1 MMSLEQAQKLRTN
14 ELDLPDLVTYH
25 QNEISLLVPQTS
37 YFFMLKPSGGVT
49 VMSWGS
55 H

>member
-1 MMSLEQAQKLRTN
+1 MMSLEQAQKLHTN